1 MGGQSSLELWSEG
14 LRDSESG
21 RLATRNEFAGLG
33 AARLHSWAARADI
46 TEQPLLR
53 GTSSLRPQRNVTTRS
68 LLVGT
73 LLDLIPLMIIAA
85 AAVGALFYL
94 VLTGQ
99 PPKLA
104 AVERVTRDGSAAHTL
119 ASDPVPTGEAIPSAP
134 PETQRMR
141 TGAAGDRLKPAA
153 PPQKEP
159 ALAVPVVE
167 APASPPVTGPPRAE
181 PASPA
186 ASPVPNTGSQS
197 PAEDVAA
204 LVRRGHDFLGA
215 GDITAARLFYE
226 RAAAAGS
233 GLGALWL
240 GMTFD
245 PDFLKPLGLQH
256 IQGDVNTA
264 LSWYRRARSL
274 GEVEADQWIKSLQK
288 EQKKQ

>member
-33 AARLHSWAARADI
+33 AAHPPSWATRADI

-53 GTSSLRPQRNVTTRS
+53 GTSSPRPLRSVTTRS

-94 VLTGQ
+94 VLSGQ
-99 PPKLA
+99 PPKPA
-104 AVERVTRDGSAAHTL
+104 AVERVARDGSGAHTL
-119 ASDPVPTGEAIPSAP
+119 ASEPVPTQAAIPAAP
-134 PETQRMR
+134 TETQQMR
-141 TGAAGDRLKPAA
+141 AGAAGDRLKPAA
-153 PPQKEP
+153 PPEER
-159 ALAVPVVE
+159 ASAVPVVE

-181 PASPA
+181 PASPV
-186 ASPVPNTGSQS
+186 ASPVPNAGSQS

-204 LVRRGHDFLGA
+204 LVRRGHDFLSA

-256 IQGDVNTA
+256 IRGDMNTA

-288 EQKKQ
+288 EQKKR